1 MELKRC
7 AEGSLCEAAAIV
19 EKTIKTIYPRYY
31 PSGAVQFFLEL
42 HKMQR
47 IRAAADK
54 EAIYTAVVQ
63 GVTVGTG
70 SIRRNEICRLFILPE
85 YQGRGYGSRLMDLLE
100 EIVLKEYP
108 AVRIDASFPAE
119 GMYLKRGYHIVSYE
133 KIETDNGDFRCYHVM
148 EKTDGGKERPVKRI
162 QNEKAGK

>member
-1 MELKRC
+1 
-7 AEGSLCEAAAIV
+7 
-19 EKTIKTIYPRYY
+19 
-31 PSGAVQFFLEL
+31 
-42 HKMQR
+42 
-47 IRAAADK
+47 
-54 EAIYTAVVQ
+54 
-63 GVTVGTG
+63 
-70 SIRRNEICRLFILPE
+70 
-85 YQGRGYGSRLMDLLE
+85 MDLLE

-133 KIETDNGDFRCYHVM
+133 KIETDNGDFLCYHVM